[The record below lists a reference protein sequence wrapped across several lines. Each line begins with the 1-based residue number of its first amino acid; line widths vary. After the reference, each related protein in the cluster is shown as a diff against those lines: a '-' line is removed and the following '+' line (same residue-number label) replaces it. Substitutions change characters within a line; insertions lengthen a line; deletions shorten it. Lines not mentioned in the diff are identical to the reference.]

1 MSYSVGQVSAF
12 AGVTVR
18 TLHHY
23 DKAGLLSPGDRSHAG
38 YRLYSEADLVRLQQ
52 ILFYRELG
60 FPLEEIAAIV
70 KDPQANPL
78 ERLRERRRQLRE
90 EIARL
95 QRLAEVAE
103 RAIEVQ
109 RTGVLLTAQERREVF
124 GEVAFDLS
132 YATEAELKW
141 AHSEGRRAAMESAAA
156 HTREDWRRLMG
167 EAADWRAQLLAV
179 FDDGEPSD
187 GERARDLA
195 EEHRLH
201 ITRWF
206 TPCPHD
212 MHRRI
217 ADDFVTDPRAFALVV
232 PPTQQRPGLAAY
244 LCKAVHANAEHRT
257 RDGACDSAGDVANA
271 STCDGTGDST
281 GHGAGDSADD
291 RAGDG
296 GGHGSDVEE
305 ER

>member
-1 MSYSVGQVSAF
+1 MSYSVGQVSTF

-23 DKAGLLSPGDRSHAG
+23 DKAGLLSPSDRSHAG
-38 YRLYSEADLVRLQQ
+38 YRLYNEADLVRLQQ

-60 FPLEEIAAIV
+60 FPLDEIAAIF
-70 KDPQANPL
+70 KDPQVNPL
-78 ERLRERRRQLRE
+78 ERLRARQRELRE

-109 RTGVLLTAQERREVF
+109 KTGVPLTPEERFEVF

-141 AHSEGRRAAMESAAA
+141 AHSEGQREAMARADA
-156 HTREDWRRLMG
+156 HTKEDWRRLMG
-167 EAADWRAQLLAV
+167 EAGAWRAELLAA
-179 FDDGEPSD
+179 FDDGQPSD
-187 GERARDLA
+187 GERAMDLA

-201 ITRWF
+201 IARWF
-206 TPCPHD
+206 TSCPPD

-217 ADDFVTDPRAFALVV
+217 ADDFVADPRAFALVV
-232 PPTQQRPGLAAY
+232 PPSQQRPGLAAY
-244 LCKAVHANAEHRT
+244 TRNAVHANADRHTGPRT
-257 RDGACDSAGDVANA
+257 DS
-271 STCDGTGDST
+271 
-281 GHGAGDSADD
+281 
-291 RAGDG
+291 
-296 GGHGSDVEE
+296 EE
-305 ER
+305 NR

>member
-1 MSYSVGQVSAF
+1 MSYSVGQVSTS

-23 DKAGLLSPGDRSHAG
+23 DKAGLLSPSDRSHAG
-38 YRLYSEADLVRLQQ
+38 YRLYDEADLVRLQQ

-60 FPLEEIAAIV
+60 FPLDEVAEIF
-70 KDPQANPL
+70 KDPQVNPL
-78 ERLRERRRQLRE
+78 ERLRARQRELRE

-109 RTGVLLTAQERREVF
+109 KTGVPLTPEERFEVF

-141 AHSEGRRAAMESAAA
+141 AHSEGQRQAMARADA
-156 HTREDWRRLMG
+156 HTKEDWRRLMG
-167 EAADWRAQLLAV
+167 EAGAWRAELLAA
-179 FDDGEPSD
+179 FDEGQPSD
-187 GERARDLA
+187 GERAMDLA

-201 ITRWF
+201 IARWF
-206 TPCPHD
+206 TSCPPD

-217 ADDFVTDPRAFALVV
+217 ADDFVADPRAFALVV
-232 PPTQQRPGLAAY
+232 PPSQQRPGLAAY
-244 LCKAVHANAEHRT
+244 TRKAVYANAARH
-257 RDGACDSAGDVANA
+257 V
-271 STCDGTGDST
+271 
-281 GHGAGDSADD
+281 
-291 RAGDG
+291 GDG
-296 GGHGSDVEE
+296 IDVEE
-305 ER
+305 NR

>member
-23 DKAGLLSPGDRSHAG
+23 DKAGLLSPSDRSHAG

-60 FPLEEIAAIV
+60 FPLDEIAAIFE
-70 KDPQANPL
+70 DPLVSPL
-78 ERLRERRRQLRE
+78 ERLRARQRQLSE

-103 RAIEVQ
+103 RAMEVQ
-109 RTGVLLTAQERREVF
+109 KTGVSLTPQERFEVF
-124 GEVAFDLS
+124 GEITFDLS

-141 AHSEGRRAAMESAAA
+141 AHSDGQREAMARAAA
-156 HTREDWRRLMG
+156 HTKEDWRQLMG
-167 EAADWRAQLLAV
+167 EAAAWRVELLAA
-179 FDDGEPSD
+179 FDEGEPSN
-187 GERARDLA
+187 GERAMDLA

-201 ITRWF
+201 ISRWF
-206 TPCPHD
+206 TSCPAD

-217 ADDFVTDPRAFALVV
+217 ADDFVADPRAFALVI
-232 PPTQQRPGLAAY
+232 PPSQQRPGLAAY
-244 LCKAVHANAEHRT
+244 TRKAVHANAARH
-257 RDGACDSAGDVANA
+257 
-271 STCDGTGDST
+271 TGDRT
-281 GHGAGDSADD
+281 DS
-291 RAGDG
+291 
-296 GGHGSDVEE
+296 EE
-305 ER
+305 DQ

>member
-23 DKAGLLSPGDRSHAG
+23 DKAGLLSPSDRSHAG
-38 YRLYSEADLVRLQQ
+38 YRLYGEADLVRLQQ

-60 FPLEEIAAIV
+60 FSLDEIAAIF
-70 KDPQANPL
+70 KDPQVNLL
-78 ERLRERRRQLRE
+78 ERLQARQRQLSE

-109 RTGVLLTAQERREVF
+109 KTGVSLTPQERFEVF
-124 GEVAFDLS
+124 GEITFDLS

-141 AHSEGRRAAMESAAA
+141 AHSEGQREAMARATA
-156 HTREDWRRLMG
+156 HTKEDWRQLMG
-167 EAADWRAQLLAV
+167 EAAAWRGELLAA
-179 FDDGEPSD
+179 FDEGEPSD
-187 GERARDLA
+187 GERAMDLA

-201 ITRWF
+201 ISRWF
-206 TPCPHD
+206 ASCPPD

-217 ADDFVTDPRAFALVV
+217 ADDFVADPRAFALVV
-232 PPTQQRPGLAAY
+232 PPSQQRPGLAAY
-244 LCKAVHANAEHRT
+244 TCKAVHANAARHAGGRT
-257 RDGACDSAGDVANA
+257 DS
-271 STCDGTGDST
+271 
-281 GHGAGDSADD
+281 
-291 RAGDG
+291 
-296 GGHGSDVEE
+296 EE
-305 ER
+305 EDR

>member
-1 MSYSVGQVSAF
+1 MSYSVGKVSTF

-23 DKAGLLSPGDRSHAG
+23 DKAGLLSPSDRSPAG
-38 YRLYSEADLVRLQQ
+38 YRLYNEADLVRLQQ

-60 FPLEEIAAIV
+60 FPLDEIAAIF
-70 KDPQANPL
+70 KDPQVNPL
-78 ERLRERRRQLRE
+78 ERLRARQRELNE

-109 RTGVLLTAQERREVF
+109 KTGVPLTPEERFEVF

-141 AHSEGRRAAMESAAA
+141 AHSQGQREAMARADA
-156 HTREDWRRLMG
+156 HTKEDWHRLMG
-167 EAADWRAQLLAV
+167 EAGAWRAELLAA
-179 FDDGEPSD
+179 FDDGQPSD
-187 GERARDLA
+187 GERAMDLA

-201 ITRWF
+201 IARWF
-206 TPCPHD
+206 TSCPPD

-217 ADDFVTDPRAFALVV
+217 ADDFVADPRAFALVV
-232 PPTQQRPGLAAY
+232 PPSQQRPGLAVY
-244 LCKAVHANAEHRT
+244 TRRAVYANAARH
-257 RDGACDSAGDVANA
+257 
-271 STCDGTGDST
+271 
-281 GHGAGDSADD
+281 
-291 RAGDG
+291 AGDG
-296 GGHGSDVEE
+296 TDVEE
-305 ER
+305 NR

>member
-1 MSYSVGQVSAF
+1 MSYSVGQVSTF

-23 DKAGLLSPGDRSHAG
+23 DKAGLLSPSDRSHAG
-38 YRLYSEADLVRLQQ
+38 YRLYNEADLVRLQQ

-60 FPLEEIAAIV
+60 FPLDEIAAIF
-70 KDPQANPL
+70 KDPQVNPL
-78 ERLRERRRQLRE
+78 ERLRARQRELNE

-109 RTGVLLTAQERREVF
+109 KTGVPLTPEERFEVF

-141 AHSEGRRAAMESAAA
+141 AHSEGQRQAMARADA
-156 HTREDWRRLMG
+156 HTKEDWRRLMD
-167 EAADWRAQLLAV
+167 EAGAWRAELLAA
-179 FDDGEPSD
+179 FDDGQPSD
-187 GERARDLA
+187 GERAMDLA

-201 ITRWF
+201 IARWF
-206 TPCPHD
+206 TSCPPD

-217 ADDFVTDPRAFALVV
+217 ADDFVADPRAFALVV
-232 PPTQQRPGLAAY
+232 PPSQQRPGLAVY
-244 LCKAVHANAEHRT
+244 TRRAVYANAARH
-257 RDGACDSAGDVANA
+257 
-271 STCDGTGDST
+271 
-281 GHGAGDSADD
+281 
-291 RAGDG
+291 AGDG
-296 GGHGSDVEE
+296 TDVGEN
-305 ER
+305 R

>member
-1 MSYSVGQVSAF
+1 MSYSVGQVSTF

-23 DKAGLLSPGDRSHAG
+23 DKAGLLSPSDRSPAG
-38 YRLYSEADLVRLQQ
+38 YRLYNEADLVRLQQ

-60 FPLEEIAAIV
+60 FPLDEIAAIF
-70 KDPQANPL
+70 KDPQVNPL
-78 ERLRERRRQLRE
+78 ERLRARQRELNE

-109 RTGVLLTAQERREVF
+109 KTGVPLTPEERFEVF

-141 AHSEGRRAAMESAAA
+141 AHSQGQRQAMARADA
-156 HTREDWRRLMG
+156 HTKEDWRRLMG
-167 EAADWRAQLLAV
+167 EAGAWRAELLAV
-179 FDDGEPSD
+179 FDEGQPSD
-187 GERARDLA
+187 GERAMDLA

-201 ITRWF
+201 IARWF
-206 TPCPHD
+206 TSCPPD

-217 ADDFVTDPRAFALVV
+217 ADDLVADPRAFALVV
-232 PPTQQRPGLAAY
+232 PPSQQRPGLAAY
-244 LCKAVHANAEHRT
+244 TRNAVHANADRHTGPRT
-257 RDGACDSAGDVANA
+257 DS
-271 STCDGTGDST
+271 
-281 GHGAGDSADD
+281 
-291 RAGDG
+291 
-296 GGHGSDVEE
+296 EE
-305 ER
+305 QR